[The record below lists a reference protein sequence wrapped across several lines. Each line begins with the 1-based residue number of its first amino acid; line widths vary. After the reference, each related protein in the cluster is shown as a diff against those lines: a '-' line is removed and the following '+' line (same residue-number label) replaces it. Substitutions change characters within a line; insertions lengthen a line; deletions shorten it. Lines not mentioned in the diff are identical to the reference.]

1 MARSSLRTTPERIV
15 LAATDLFSENPY
27 SAVSVDQIAQK
38 AGLTK
43 MTVYQH
49 FKSKEQVFLE
59 CLRGRLCR
67 REALLDAFFARLPAD
82 HDPLLAL
89 FDWLEDWTKPA
100 RFRGCA
106 FVKAVS
112 ELSNVIPEVRQIAL
126 EAKQLMRD
134 RIVRLAEAS
143 RRPEPVALGEQIA
156 VLVEGAQSLALVES
170 SNRPV
175 SIARGIAVTLLR

>member
-1 MARSSLRTTPERIV
+1 MTPERI
-15 LAATDLFSENPY
+15 LKAATDLFAQNAY

-59 CLRGRLCR
+59 CLQGRISK
-67 REALLDAFFARLPAD
+67 REAMLDAFFAGLPPD
-82 HDPLLAL
+82 RDPLLAL
-89 FDWLEDWTKPA
+89 FDWLENWTRPD
-100 RFRGCA
+100 RFKGCA

-112 ELSNVIPEVRQIAL
+112 ELSNVIPQVRQVAF
-126 EAKQLMRD
+126 EAKQLMKD
-134 RIVRLAEAS
+134 RIVGLAKAS
-143 RRPEPVALGEQIA
+143 GRPHPIVLGEQLA
-156 VLVEGAQSLALVES
+156 LLVEGAQSLALVES

-175 SIARGIAVTLLR
+175 RTARAIAVALLG

>member
-1 MARSSLRTTPERIV
+1 MARDSLQTTPERI
-15 LAATDLFSENPY
+15 LKAATDLFSDSAY

-59 CLRGRLCR
+59 CLRGRICT
-67 REALLDAFFARLPAD
+67 REAQLDAFFAGLPRD
-82 HDPLLAL
+82 RDPLLAL

-100 RFRGCA
+100 RFKGCA
-106 FVKAVS
+106 FVKAVG
-112 ELSNVIPEVRQIAL
+112 ELSNVIPEVRQIAF
-126 EAKQLMRD
+126 EAKQLMRG

-143 RRPEPVALGEQIA
+143 GRHEPVALGEQIA
-156 VLVEGAQSLALVES
+156 VIVEGAQSLALVES

-175 SIARGIAVTLLR
+175 AIARGIATTLLG